1 MRRLSLSRSAG
12 QLQAS
17 FQYNPVFS
25 AAGSV
30 WALLLGMA
38 FLMLGNGLQG
48 TLLGVRAASEG
59 FGSTI
64 TGFVMTGYF
73 VGFLFGSQVALTTI
87 KRVGHLRV
95 FAAATCMASLAI
107 LVQSLFVAPLV
118 WGLMRIV
125 TGYCLASAYI
135 VTESWLNDR
144 VTNQH
149 RGGLLAIYMIISYS
163 GIAGGQLL
171 LNTGSP
177 DSHELFIIC
186 SVLITFAA
194 IPILLSITPQPV
206 QETTENFSAAELYRV
221 SPLGVVGAFAGGIL
235 QGALFSMGAV
245 YAREIGLDIA
255 DTSYFM
261 FLFIGGAAVLQW
273 PVGKLSDLIDRRR
286 VIAGLAFAGAVTPIV
301 TYIVISA
308 DPGLILWMAVI
319 FGVAPSLLYSMF
331 IAYTNDYLRPEQMV
345 AASSLLTLIYGAGA
359 VIGPPA
365 AGMLMDL
372 AGPHGFLGLLSL
384 GHAGLFAFALYR
396 MTRRE
401 SVPIE
406 EQSPYYPGA
415 VTRTASLAP
424 AYAEWVQEQS
434 GDAGSA
440 ADDASTQ
447 AAATEVGPE
456 RDTVD
461 EASVTPKPA
470 GS

>member
-1 MRRLSLSRSAG
+1 MRRPSLSRSAG

-59 FGSTI
+59 FGSTV

-73 VGFLFGSQVALTTI
+73 VGFLLGSLVALKTI

-95 FAAATCMASLAI
+95 FAAATCLASLAI
-107 LVQSLFVAPLV
+107 LLQSLFVTPLIWAV
-118 WGLMRIV
+118 MRIL

-149 RGGLLAIYMIISYS
+149 RGGLLAVYMIISYS
-163 GIAGGQLL
+163 SIAGGQLL
-171 LNTGSP
+171 LNGGSP
-177 DSHELFIIC
+177 DNHDLFIVC

-206 QETTENFSAAELYRV
+206 QETTENFSLKELYRV
-221 SPLGVVGAFAGGIL
+221 SPLGVVGAFAGGVL

-245 YAREIGLDIA
+245 YARAIGLSIA
-255 DTSYFM
+255 DTSIFM
-261 FLFIGGAAVLQW
+261 FLIIGGAAIFQW
-273 PVGKLSDLIDRRR
+273 PVGKLSDMIDRRR
-286 VIAGLAFAGAVTPIV
+286 VIAGLALTGAIMPVV
-301 TYIVISA
+301 TYLVISI
-308 DPGLILWMAVI
+308 DPGLILWMAAI
-319 FGVAPSLLYSMF
+319 LGVAPFLLYSLF

-345 AASSLLTLIYGAGA
+345 AASSRLTLIFGSGA
-359 VIGPPA
+359 VIGPPLV
-365 AGMLMDL
+365 GVLMDL
-372 AGPHGFLGLLSL
+372 TGPQGFLGVLAF

-401 SVPIE
+401 SVPLE

-415 VTRTASLAP
+415 ATRTASLAP
-424 AYAEWVQEQS
+424 AYAEWVQEKS
-434 GDAGSA
+434 EENEAPSENKGSA
-440 ADDASTQ
+440 ET
-447 AAATEVGPE
+447 PE
-456 RDTVD
+456 PENAPDPDPVED
-461 EASVTPKPA
+461 PHAIVKPA
-470 GS
+470 S